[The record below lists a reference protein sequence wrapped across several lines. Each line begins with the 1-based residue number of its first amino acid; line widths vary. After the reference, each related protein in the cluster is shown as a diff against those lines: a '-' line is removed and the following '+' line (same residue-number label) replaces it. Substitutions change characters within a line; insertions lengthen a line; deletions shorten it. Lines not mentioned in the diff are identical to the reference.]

1 MKKAIYSLLALGAL
15 AACSKETKDVVK
27 PRSAEDMPIQIILDE
42 DEDGN
47 VEDDDKAKMAFTF
60 TDRIDP
66 TGKELGGIT
75 PSLSQP
81 ATISCLIK
89 DPEGFSNLADYI
101 LDIKAV
107 YEVDDCT
114 EEDITVTFD
123 LSTGEVSFDFP
134 AGVEEVEVEFELDD
148 TFFDDD
154 VVSDDRGFVVEVLG
168 LSNTS
173 ENVVINTDTE
183 FEYKVLDDEL
193 IFGEYELELTQENLD
208 RLKTLFA
215 EVNEDLADLSLA
227 DIDAFEMEVSL
238 EEIEFKTVLIEE
250 EADECDPTDF
260 DNVEVSVEGEFEEL
274 TDDEQTGDVE
284 FVVELE
290 DENGFVEEFTY
301 KGSFEINGDDMTLTL
316 ECEDL
321 ETGEVTLSF
330 KR

>member
-60 TDRIDP
+60 TDRMDP
-66 TGKELGGIT
+66 TGEELGGIT
-75 PSLSQP
+75 PTLSQS

-123 LSTGEVSFDFP
+123 LSTGEFSFDFP

-148 TFFDDD
+148 SFFDDD
-154 VVSDDRGFVVEVLG
+154 VVNDDRGFVVEILG

-208 RLKTLFA
+208 KLKTLFA
-215 EVNEDLADLSLA
+215 EVNEDLASLELA
-227 DIDAFEMEVSL
+227 DLDALEMEVSL
-238 EEIEFKTVLIEE
+238 EEIEFKHILLEE
-250 EADECDPTDF
+250 EEDECEPGEF
-260 DNVEVSVEGEFEEL
+260 DNVEISIEGEFEEL
-274 TDDEQTGDVE
+274 TDDELEGEIE
-284 FVVELE
+284 FVVEIE
-290 DENGFVEEFTY
+290 DEEGFVEELTY
-301 KGSFEINGDDMTLTL
+301 AGSFVINGDELILTL

-321 ETGEVTLSF
+321 ETGEIELTLS
-330 KR
+330 K